1 MPSTFEAL
9 LLCALGLLPGAL
21 YVWAFEQQAG
31 RWGSTAADRLQR
43 FLGASAVILLLLLL
57 PALYG
62 VYRTIIRRGDIA
74 VGAAVGWWWWAAAV
88 AFVAVPSIAG
98 RIVGLATRRR
108 APWVRV
114 ITGPAPAPR
123 GWDHLFARAD
133 ADGWLILRLKSGGWV
148 GGLWGTSESS
158 GLTSYAAG
166 YPEQQDLFISDLA
179 DMDDG
184 AFLVDEDGIPV
195 LTGVAMLVR
204 WEEVEYAK
212 FI

>member
-9 LLCALGLLPGAL
+9 LLFALGLLPGAL
-21 YVWAFEQQAG
+21 YIWAFEQQAG
-31 RWGSTAADRLQR
+31 RWGTTAADRLQR
-43 FLGASAVILLLLLL
+43 FLGASAVFLVLLL

-62 VYRTIIRRGDIA
+62 VYRAIIRPGDIVNGSA
-74 VGAAVGWWWWAAAV
+74 LSWWWWVAAI
-88 AFVAVPSIAG
+88 AFVAVPTIAG
-98 RIVGLATRRR
+98 RLIGTATRKRSS
-108 APWVRV
+108 WVRV

-133 ADGWLILRLKSGGWV
+133 ADGWLILRLKSGVWM

-179 DMDDG
+179 EMDGG
-184 AFLVDEDGIPV
+184 AFLVDESGVPV
-195 LTGVAMLVR
+195 LTGVSVLVR
-204 WEEVEYAK
+204 WDEVEYAK
-212 FI
+212 YI